1 MTDAS
6 SKNKKWIV
14 AVQEQPSLHI
24 GRTIGTLIKIKEPR
38 TDDCRDY
45 AIISPQNQNNACES
59 YIAEIQSIPADFS
72 SFIVGRHMVKDGD
85 LYLINRIDPLFFYL
99 PTQSIEERDSVGTN
113 GDDDNKPEPRKK
125 SWQPY
130 NQFLEQSKLS
140 SEVTKFISEK
150 QLQHIC
156 STFENE
162 ELYFK
167 FSIEKSL
174 DWLKKKQERILES
187 LKSQDERRRKTNAL
201 KYSLMGAKNGDPMG
215 GSVSSNFNSGKP
227 TEVATPHASKTDKS
241 KLATQTDTKFLR
253 IESLQIVCNYLNQT
267 WSKKFVEHMGYTM
280 EEVSN
285 SAKSQTNAAHDLASE
300 RNPAFPAVLN
310 EDDLNGTSAKKT
322 AAIQKDREAARTVG
336 NKRLA
341 KVKTKGMKSI
351 GSFFGAVKTKKAK
364 R

>member
-45 AIISPQNQNNACES
+45 AIISPQNQN
-59 YIAEIQSIPADFS
+59 
-72 SFIVGRHMVKDGD
+72 MVKDGD

-99 PTQSIEERDSVGTN
+99 PTQSIEEQDSVGTN

-174 DWLKKKQERILES
+174 DWLKKKQ
-187 LKSQDERRRKTNAL
+187 DTN
-201 KYSLMGAKNGDPMG
+201 
-215 GSVSSNFNSGKP
+215 
-227 TEVATPHASKTDKS
+227 EVATPHASKTDKS

-351 GSFFGAVKTKKAK
+351 GSFFGAVKTKKA
-364 R
+364 